1 MHGAQGSVG
10 VAAIMAFFFFT
21 AAFSSQLDRCGFH
34 SGCWNYIS
42 HTSLFLSAGFLSS
55 QIIWRKK
62 KQVSCG
68 KIWSASWSY
77 VYVMHIERVLG
88 RCWNRGKHHVNLAC
102 VVTLPSFEC
111 TAVCLAGV
119 LRQWEREKSRKTDM
133 KLIGEITHEMMVIS
147 NETCWVNFQA

>member
-10 VAAIMAFFFFT
+10 VAAIMAFFFLQQLFPHSLTAVVFT
-21 AAFSSQLDRCGFH
+21 PAVGIILVTLPFFSLQAFCPHKSYGE
-34 SGCWNYIS
+34 
-42 HTSLFLSAGFLSS
+42 
-55 QIIWRKK
+55 KK